1 MVIGNV
7 FKSALADLTIPHA
20 LVKIGSPNEPFIQT
34 WQRNKNFN

>member
-20 LVKIGSPNEPFIQT
+20 LVKSGSPNEPLIQT
-34 WQRNKNFN
+34 